1 MELLMFLIW
10 PMIKIYL
17 VVGVVFAFFLFTA
30 EFYLSD
36 KTTFNFKDFI
46 VLSLIWPF
54 CLKYFLTDD
63 DS

>member
-17 VVGVVFAFFLFTA
+17 VVGIVFTFFLVTA

-36 KTTFNFKDFI
+36 KTTFNLKDCI

-54 CLKYFLTDD
+54 CLKYFLKND